1 MAPKIIDAG
10 GHERDLSW
18 LRATYGNVQI
28 EPATGQ
34 RFELIEM
41 RETDGPSVLMV
52 CLLNEQGLPHAGQP
66 VGHWWPD
73 PSAAATIDLSGG
85 GMKTLPYARA
95 AVERTDSTGW
105 TGFGLGGG
113 SYYDPAGQG
122 PDVIW
127 VLSPSVASDVVRG
140 LGWLPGTNHRGMMRL
155 TFRLVDDVS
164 GVPEPEPEP
173 GGGLVQGNSRLD
185 RLMTL
190 VVPQVAG
197 TRKPAT
203 MVARAVETLALLE
216 AEVTDD
222 Q

>member
-1 MAPKIIDAG
+1 MTVKIFDAKG
-10 GHERDLSW
+10 AERDMTW

-28 EPATGQ
+28 ESGTGT
-34 RFELIEM
+34 RFKLVEM

-66 VGHWWPD
+66 VGHWWPN

-185 RLMTL
+185 RLVAL
-190 VVPQVAG
+190 AVPQMGG
-197 TRKPAT
+197 TRSSAT
-203 MVARAVETLALLE
+203 IAKRAVEVLALLK
-216 AEVTDD
+216 EVADD
-222 Q
+222 E